1 MDSAFFLV
9 AYVLL
14 PAVVVYLCGKYAW
27 LDKLGAV
34 ILCYLVGLILGV
46 VGPEG
51 PAVDEV
57 KNTVGSA
64 AVALALPLLLFSVN
78 VGEWR
83 RVAGKT
89 AISMALG
96 FVAVVTAAG
105 AGFFLLRNALPSAW
119 QLGGM
124 AVGLYTGGTPNLAAL
139 RTALAVDADLYIAV
153 HTYDTVIGLSY
164 LLFAS
169 ALAKPLFSRFLPR
182 FDPNDAAAAEQA
194 NAAHVEA
201 RVSEQFDGL
210 LRRGTLVPLLGAFSV
225 SAAIVGVSVGI
236 GGLFP
241 PEHADAAT
249 ILAIT
254 TLAVAA
260 SFVPRLRRIERT
272 FAAGM
277 YLIYVFCIAVGSMAD
292 FRGLLEHWN
301 WPLLGFLGLAVFGSL
316 FLHAGL
322 ARLFRIDADT
332 VIITSVAF
340 ICSPPFVPGVA
351 NALKNRA
358 VLLPGLYAGIAGY
371 AMGNFAGVAMAYALR
386 ALS

>member
-1 MDSAFFLV
+1 
-9 AYVLL
+9 
-14 PAVVVYLCGKYAW
+14 
-27 LDKLGAV
+27 
-34 ILCYLVGLILGV
+34 
-46 VGPEG
+46 
-51 PAVDEV
+51 
-57 KNTVGSA
+57 
-64 AVALALPLLLFSVN
+64 
-78 VGEWR
+78 
-83 RVAGKT
+83 
-89 AISMALG
+89 
-96 FVAVVTAAG
+96 
-105 AGFFLLRNALPSAW
+105 
-119 QLGGM
+119 
-124 AVGLYTGGTPNLAAL
+124 
-139 RTALAVDADLYIAV
+139 
-153 HTYDTVIGLSY
+153 GLSY

-194 NAAHVEA
+194 NAARVEA
-201 RVSEQFDGL
+201 RVSEQFDGR

-301 WPLLGFLGLAVFGSL
+301 WPLLGFLGRS
-316 FLHAGL
+316 
-322 ARLFRIDADT
+322 
-332 VIITSVAF
+332 
-340 ICSPPFVPGVA
+340 
-351 NALKNRA
+351 
-358 VLLPGLYAGIAGY
+358 
-371 AMGNFAGVAMAYALR
+371 
-386 ALS
+386 